1 MNSAKKQL
9 NINLYRKR
17 RYKPLYK
24 KFINLKKNIQYR
36 RKLVFYNFKK
46 LKWQKFQNY
55 MRKINFGNP
64 TKNFVMF
71 DHNRHN
77 ISTFFRYI
85 FKKKFQYKLT
95 TKKKFILFYGFL
107 TEKYFKKSLALSL
120 KNSKINN
127 NKIKLNLF
135 LIQNL
140 EKRLDVTLYRSHFSS
155 SIRGARQLIS
165 HKHVQVN
172 KKTVKSNSYILKKGD
187 LVEIK
192 SKKHHLI
199 TSNVKNNHLW
209 PIVPKHLHINYKTFQ
224 ILIFQ
229 DIKTTNF
236 TTHFPF
242 WLDLN
247 TLTNYYNC

>member
-1 MNSAKKQL
+1 MISAKKQL
-9 NINLYRKR
+9 NINLHRKR

-36 RKLVFYNFKK
+36 RKLIFYNFKK

-55 MRKINFGNP
+55 IRKISFGNP

-71 DHNRHN
+71 DHNRYN

-85 FKKKFQYKLT
+85 FKKKFQHKLI

-107 TEKYFKKSLALSL
+107 TEKYFKKHLNLGL
-120 KNSKINN
+120 RKTKTNR
-127 NKIKLNLF
+127 KLNFF
-135 LIQNL
+135 LIDKL
-140 EKRLDVTLYRSHFSS
+140 EKRLDVVLYRSHFVP
-155 SIRGARQLIS
+155 SIRAARQLIS
-165 HKHVQVN
+165 HKHVLVN

-187 LVEIK
+187 LIEIETR
-192 SKKHHLI
+192 HHDLI
-199 TSNVKNNHLW
+199 IANIKNNHLW
-209 PIVPKHLHINYKTFQ
+209 PLIPKHLNINYKTFQ
-224 ILIFQ
+224 ILVFQ
-229 DIKTTNF
+229 DVKISNL

-247 TLTNYYNC
+247 TISNYYNC